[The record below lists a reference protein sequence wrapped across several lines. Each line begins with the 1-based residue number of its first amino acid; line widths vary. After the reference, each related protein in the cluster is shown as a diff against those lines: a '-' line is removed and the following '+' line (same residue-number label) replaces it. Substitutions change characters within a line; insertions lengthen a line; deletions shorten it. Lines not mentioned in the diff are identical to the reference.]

1 MPKICIFSPPF
12 VMPAPRAGY
21 PCLNG
26 KTKRVTQQPRSPSP
40 RQRGEGAGRR
50 MRGERQRS
58 QHRTRH
64 PTLALRQAQDEG
76 LRCGVITKRARTLQ
90 AAIRPPCPFPHPDF
104 VEGRGKG
111 HAHHLRARSHPSCRK
126 DAGIRALA
134 VPAWPLGSKPEGDE
148 WQEWWRQSRIPTSCI
163 FSPPFV
169 MPGPRAGYPCLN
181 DKTKRAAR
189 KPPFPF
195 HPTHCLSR
203 AQAAASSPAPPHRHG
218 QTAASSPRDR
228 PCS

>member
-1 MPKICIFSPPF
+1 MAGVVASISDADELHP
-12 VMPAPRAGY
+12 PAPIRHARPPSRVSMPEGQIKRAA
-21 PCLNG
+21 
-26 KTKRVTQQPRSPSP
+26 QEPRFPSP

-64 PTLALRQAQDEG
+64 PALALRRAQDEG
-76 LRCGVITKRARTLQ
+76 FRRGVITKHAPTLQ
-90 AAIRPPCPFPHPDF
+90 AAIRPPALSLILSLSK
-104 VEGRGKG
+104 GGGKG
-111 HAHHLRARSHPSCRK
+111 THIISA
-126 DAGIRALA
+126 
-134 VPAWPLGSKPEGDE
+134 
-148 WQEWWRQSRIPTSCI
+148 Q
-163 FSPPFV
+163 
-169 MPGPRAGYPCLN
+169 
-181 DKTKRAAR
+181 TKRAAR

-218 QTAASSPRDR
+218 QTAASSPTDR